1 MSAIDIVINAVI
13 DFLIAYLIIELGLQ
27 LLQKLTNSDDFD
39 LDWRAV
45 VGTAVFLAIGI
56 SSVIWI

>member
-56 SSVIWI
+56 SSVIWV